1 MSPSTS
7 RKLRVNEAGYASGG
21 FVLCTQA
28 SNARGAAKVQAL
40 ALAFRAACLAFARGP
55 SHATRGPLSF
65 RHSLRQVRLGA
76 PSFLASARAAKVNWA
91 IYTDTQVTPAAARP
105 RFPGAGNFR
114 R

>member
-40 ALAFRAACLAFARGP
+40 ALAFRPTGRASACHQVYAL
-55 SHATRGPLSF
+55 RGPLSF
-65 RHSLRQVRLGA
+65 KHSSRKWRTGVLARWALTWAATVNR
-76 PSFLASARAAKVNWA
+76 SFG
-91 IYTDTQVTPAAARP
+91 TDTQVRPAAARP
-105 RFPGAGNFR
+105 PFPCAGQLR

>member
-1 MSPSTS
+1 MSPGEH
-7 RKLRVNEAGYASGG
+7 LGVAAVAAGHAPAS
-21 FVLCTQA
+21 FVFGART
-28 SNARGAAKVQAL
+28 SNARGAASASGL
-40 ALAFRAACLAFARGP
+40 ASFAACLAFARGP